1 MGSEQNKLKS
11 RLSALN
17 ASLDELE
24 EKLEP
29 LMAQTLPESVV
40 SLETLQ
46 QAKLQ
51 VALPYLVYG
60 LIFIYLKTK
69 GIDPKTHPVVAELDR
84 VRQYFDKIKTAED
97 PAKRKTAV
105 DKAAA
110 TRFIKHAIT
119 QLETNEASAKEA
131 GPSHI
136 RFTDI
141 ETNPTSAS
149 TAPIPVRVTSKMK
162 ARARYEK
169 EMKELG
175 SEEEGELQVYDDVE
189 DNQNLSPKEDSL
201 EARPPKR
208 RRPEVDPFAG
218 YGSDHETRNKASKK
232 GKTTAEASS
241 TPAAG
246 DSSAGTAGHFE
257 EASAAKDKKKAKKAK
272 KKAKKAA
279 SEAKTASP

>member
-1 MGSEQNKLKS
+1 MGSEQNKIKS

-51 VALPYLVYG
+51 VALPYLVYD

-84 VRQYFDKIKTAED
+84 IRQYFDKIKNAED

-119 QLETNEASAKEA
+119 QLETNEAAAPQA

-136 RFTDI
+136 RFTDN
-141 ETNPTSAS
+141 EPKP
-149 TAPIPVRVTSKMK
+149 APIPVRVTSKMK
-162 ARARYEK
+162 ARAEYEN
-169 EMKELG
+169 ELKELG
-175 SEEEGELQVYDDVE
+175 SEEEDDLAVYDGAD
-189 DNQNLSPKEDSL
+189 DNEASAPKEDPS
-201 EARPPKR
+201 EASHSSKR
-208 RRPEVDPFAG
+208 RRPKVDAFAG
-218 YGSDHETRNKASKK
+218 YGSDDEATNRASKK
-232 GKTTAEASS
+232 GKTKAEVSS
-241 TPAAG
+241 SFSAG
-246 DSSAGTAGHFE
+246 DSSSGTPRQHE
-257 EASAAKDKKKAKKAK
+257 VPSDAKDKKKAKKTK
-272 KKAKKAA
+272 RKAKKSAD
-279 SEAKTASP
+279 EAKT